1 MRPPASKAT
10 EPGLGSRSDS
20 RSRPS
25 YTPATGTAVPNDHL
39 PLPPDIR
46 GPGPGGHPCPPSAS
60 VQAHVPRQEVTAP
73 PVPGSRSSSERL
85 HNRSSSS
92 GGSSSTS
99 SSSSGG
105 TGRSRSPGYF
115 NHERDGGSGALLGY
129 RSPSSQPDA
138 RRWMENR
145 RMSRSPPPSRRPAG
159 ASHSPPPGQHP
170 HHHHHHHHPQQQQ
183 QQQPYAPN
191 PPRRRADSRSR
202 SRSPP
207 YRREQFH
214 GASPAAGGAAAY
226 PPGRTS
232 GSLNGPL
239 GAGGPPPLPTWLV
252 QCRLA
257 PNVRGLFESLYLRKL
272 RYSQELDGPSCVG
285 FLEPL
290 TTQGAMQVI
299 DELASLDLFRIRNIT
314 AFFIGIC
321 KRVASR
327 QPPPPGR
334 PLRSANS
341 PPPPSMYRRT
351 SGGAGLSNPGNNAA
365 NPNPYYPNSAPLGVE
380 NRNANAGNNNN
391 NNNAGSNNAG
401 SNNNNNNNNNN
412 PGGMPAPTSR
422 QSPPLAQYSPQQRY
436 SPPGRYG
443 RRVASRSPPPP
454 PAHPR
459 SSYRQG
465 SLSPPPQSRTYNGS
479 GGGGGYGGGGGGG
492 GGGGMGLYPSY
503 GNDGS
508 GLAGMRYSRMSPRYN
523 SPSPPPEG
531 LHMGRR
537 RPPQSEPLAIEVG
550 RVGGTVVDERVP
562 GQEERQRVA
571 TTHGAPAWPAQ
582 PAQQRGSGGGGG
594 SSRIICAAAAAAAAR
609 GPAPTPPL
617 MQQPPPP
624 FARLSRGRSRGRSRS
639 RQRQGGGGGAEAV
652 AGRRTSPVRGSA
664 GAATPSGGSPAP
676 PLCPSPVGETVSP
689 AKQHRSAATTIKPD
703 PSLSQAAN
711 PPGPAITP
719 SPTSNHAPQPPTA
732 PVTLSGAKRH
742 SQQGSPRGSGAS
754 SHQRQRTSMPPASLP
769 TAAPAPLAT
778 TAAPASQPPTQVT
791 LPPPPK
797 LEGRSPD
804 KQQAPCVP
812 RPADVGSQPR
822 TAPSTFAESRRAAL
836 AALLAGG
843 QTSAPTPVVPTGAR
857 HPPSTDPRA
866 HQTGPRVPGVA
877 PGVSWAA
884 CAQPPQE
891 VTHRPDPAR
900 GVAMA
905 ESARAEGP
913 VSVDQVAS
921 IFAHPNLI
929 DTRCFAVGQDGSS
942 TVPAASNHPPEP
954 GAPHLGGHP
963 GTQSS
968 QPSHASTPCSL
979 FSPPRAQPQPASQ
992 PGSQPLP
999 GAHVDAAGLESSALR
1014 QCLTDLV
1021 KEVMKPAWRANRL
1034 SREVFK
1040 SLAKTAVDKILCT
1053 LPNGGINGTYD
1064 TPAGAIQFLSDVRRN
1079 KIQEL
1084 VQRWVAQA

>member
-341 PPPPSMYRRT
+341 PPPPSMYRRA

-412 PGGMPAPTSR
+412 PGGMPAPVGERAPSNG
-422 QSPPLAQYSPQQRY
+422 SPQQRY

-550 RVGGTVVDERVP
+550 RVGGTVVDERPQGSRSDVRTACDRDVRMTRRYRVRRSGSVSPPPTALLP
-562 GQEERQRVA
+562 GPPSRRS
-571 TTHGAPAWPAQ
+571 
-582 PAQQRGSGGGGG
+582 SG
-594 SSRIICAAAAAAAAR
+594 AAAAAAAAAASYAQQQQQQQQEVL
-609 GPAPTPPL
+609 PPPPL

-664 GAATPSGGSPAP
+664 GAATPSGGSPAVKSTSTRSRPAQDSSTPSSLPSSRSLPSAPVPSVKPSAP
-676 PLCPSPVGETVSP
+676 P
-689 AKQHRSAATTIKPD
+689 KQHRSAATTIKPD

-929 DTRCFAVGQDGSS
+929 DTRCFAVGQ
-942 TVPAASNHPPEP
+942 
-954 GAPHLGGHP
+954 
-963 GTQSS
+963 
-968 QPSHASTPCSL
+968 
-979 FSPPRAQPQPASQ
+979 
-992 PGSQPLP
+992 
-999 GAHVDAAGLESSALR
+999 
-1014 QCLTDLV
+1014 
-1021 KEVMKPAWRANRL
+1021 
-1034 SREVFK
+1034 
-1040 SLAKTAVDKILCT
+1040 ILCT
-1053 LPNGGINGTYD
+1053 LPNGGINGNYD
-1064 TPAGAIQFLSDVRRN
+1064 TPAGAIQFLSDVRRS